1 MLGWLVLKVVLVK
14 EFPLPET
21 NMVHPNS
28 KLCIWGLGAC
38 SLEFIH
44 NIAWVSDV
52 SKLQMNQTDQE
63 NMHRI
68 VICREFPAQ
77 MKSTIRKLTY
87 IFFAPH
93 HDESAKRK
101 NNSRQEILFPRPI
114 LVNRVFRESRSNT
127 RMFDGF
133 FLFWHEK
140 LEENQPAPYSGSF
153 TNYLLQT
160 RLVFARDVPLSFH
173 VQCKCVQI

>member
-93 HDESAKRK
+93 HDESAKGRTTVARK
-101 NNSRQEILFPRPI
+101 YCFHDQ
-114 LVNRVFRESRSNT
+114 
-127 RMFDGF
+127 
-133 FLFWHEK
+133 FLSTGC
-140 LEENQPAPYSGSF
+140 SGSHVPTLACLMVF
-153 TNYLLQT
+153 SVLARKVGGKST
-160 RLVFARDVPLSFH
+160 RTVFWIIYKLFAANTTSICTRCASKLS
-173 VQCKCVQI
+173 CSM

>member
-1 MLGWLVLKVVLVK
+1 MLGWLVLKVVVVK

-28 KLCIWGLGAC
+28 GLGAC

-44 NIAWVSDV
+44 NLAWVSDV
-52 SKLQMNQTDQE
+52 SKLQMNQTDQA

-68 VICREFPAQ
+68 VICMEFPAQ

-114 LVNRVFRESRSNT
+114 LVNRVFRASRSNT
-127 RMFDGF
+127 RMFDSF
-133 FLFWHEK
+133 FCFGTKSWRKINLHRFLDH
-140 LEENQPAPYSGSF
+140 
-153 TNYLLQT
+153 LQT
-160 RLVFARDVPLSFH
+160 IC
-173 VQCKCVQI
+173 CKHD